1 MQKETPV
8 ADARSPILSAELRAR
23 NYWFV
28 DGLPNL
34 VTGMVLVLIGAA
46 LLAGQVKPERPLLLG
61 VSLVAI
67 VLYLAFALRIRQ
79 VVEWLKARITY
90 PRTGY
95 TAPPYLTEDST
106 LSPDRKRRAWLLI
119 GLVVAVI
126 LVTRLVESRW
136 ICVAAGLLAG
146 LSLWLAIRKNE
157 KVSWIEVGAFPLVGL
172 CLTIFPVAPR
182 NRLPFFVLGAGLALA
197 LSGALRLVRYL
208 RRNPAPSV

>member
-1 MQKETPV
+1 M
-8 ADARSPILSAELRAR
+8 ADAASPVLNAEQRAR

-34 VTGMVLVLIGAA
+34 VTGIVLALIGAA
-46 LLAGQVKPERPLLLG
+46 LLAGQVKPERPLLVG

-95 TAPPYLTEDST
+95 TAPPYLAEDST
-106 LSPDRKRRAWLLI
+106 LPRDRRRRTWLLI
-119 GLVVAVI
+119 AFMVAVI
-126 LVTRLVESRW
+126 LVTRFVESRW
-136 ICVAAGLLAG
+136 ICLAVGLLAG
-146 LSLWLAIRKNE
+146 LTLWLANRKNE
-157 KVSWIEVGAFPLVGL
+157 KASWIDLLTFPFVGL
-172 CLTIFPVAPR
+172 CLAIFPVALR

-197 LSGALRLVRYL
+197 LSGTLRLVRYL
-208 RRNPAPSV
+208 RRNPAPSA

>member
-1 MQKETPV
+1 M

-95 TAPPYLTEDST
+95 TAPPYLTEDAT

-119 GLVVAVI
+119 GLVVAAI
-126 LVTRLVESRW
+126 LVTRLVESPW
-136 ICVAAGLLAG
+136 ICLGGGLLAG

-157 KVSWIEVGAFPLVGL
+157 KVSWIEVFAFPFVGL
-172 CLTIFPVAPR
+172 CLAVFAVAPR

-208 RRNPAPSV
+208 RRNPAPSA